1 MRAPDFSSRGSSP
14 STRTAS
20 TSPPSPAALL
30 SGNIPGESTD
40 RSNQNQGK
48 SKLEYG
54 FRNAMLLMMEKDKVY
69 PMTRA
74 CHLVTKELFHVPIL
88 NAKKYTKTVI
98 VSLVIK
104 SYINKRKTKYVK
116 QGEQVIEKIETF
128 FRQNVKKEIN
138 LIICKTCGY
147 SLVPEKLHRMKEHI
161 ETHIDG

>member
-1 MRAPDFSSRGSSP
+1 MDSYIS
-14 STRTAS
+14 
-20 TSPPSPAALL
+20 
-30 SGNIPGESTD
+30 NDSTD

-48 SKLEYG
+48 VNNCQTIINPFK
-54 FRNAMLLMMEKDKVY
+54 
-69 PMTRA
+69 
-74 CHLVTKELFHVPIL
+74 
-88 NAKKYTKTVI
+88 
-98 VSLVIK
+98 SLVSQVEQARIWVQKCNVVDDGKGQSLSNDK
-104 SYINKRKTKYVK
+104 SMSPCDERTFSCAYPKCKKIYKNRNSLISHQKLHQQKKNEIK